1 MVKWLCAKLQGPF
14 RQFVD
19 RFYTFKPDK
28 VAESGISVS
37 LPV

>member
-1 MVKWLCAKLQGPF
+1 MVKWLFAKHQGPF
-14 RQFVD
+14 KQFVD

-28 VAESGISVS
+28 VAESEISVS